1 MKAGE
6 ELEAGLEVEATE
18 RIKKVNP
25 KVNPKARFKSIVDI
39 YTESGRVLE
48 LPFKYF
54 DYKDYEAYEKLRLL
68 MSYGF
73 EVRFTKKG
81 TITKLL
87 NYPCNVLI
95 TAPKQYKESFRSV
108 WGGFMREE
116 ISVEYVWKLVCKLY
130 RSDSK
135 FKTYVPEQVGVL
147 CTEED
152 EDIKFFKESQ
162 KIQ

>member
-1 MKAGE
+1 MLNVLVSMKTGE
-6 ELEAGLEVEATE
+6 ELEDTE
-18 RIKKVNP
+18 RIA

-39 YTESGRVLE
+39 YTDSGRVLE
-48 LPFKYF
+48 LPFKYL

-81 TITKLL
+81 TISKLL

-108 WGGFMREE
+108 WGGLIREE
-116 ISVEYVWKLVCKLY
+116 ISVEYIWKLVCKLY

-135 FKTYVPEQVGVL
+135 FKSYVPEQVGVL

>member
-1 MKAGE
+1 MKTGE
-6 ELEAGLEVEATE
+6 ELEDTE
-18 RIKKVNP
+18 RIA

-48 LPFKYF
+48 LPFKYL
-54 DYKDYEAYEKLRLL
+54 DYKDYESYEKLRLL

-81 TITKLL
+81 TVTKVL

-108 WGGFMREE
+108 WGGFIREE

-135 FKTYVPEQVGVL
+135 FKSYVPEQVGVL
-147 CTEED
+147 CTEGD